1 VSKDQTSLGL
11 CEVSAS
17 SPETGPPRFA
27 PRTAALKWA
36 PDSWTRKLA
45 QQQPVYP
52 DPREVD
58 HVVGQI
64 ACLPPLVTSWEVRS
78 LKSQLAEAARGQC
91 FLLQGGDCAESF
103 DLCDAP
109 TIVNKIKILLQMS
122 LVMAHGSGVP
132 VVRVGR
138 FAGQYAKPRSENFE
152 TRNGVT
158 LPCYRG
164 DMVNRLPFTPE
175 DRTPNPELMLR
186 GYKCSALTLNFIRA
200 LVNSE
205 FSASSHSE
213 YWDLNPVR
221 HLPAVEEYY
230 SIAASLPDT
239 FFNRAEFFSSHEA
252 LLLPY
257 EQAQTR
263 RVPHNDGWYNLS
275 THLPWIGVRTS
286 DPDGAH
292 VEYCK
297 GIANPI
303 GIKVGPAMTTERL
316 QRLLA
321 ILDPSDEPGRIT
333 LIHRFGCE
341 HIERQLPPLI
351 EAVRQTGKTVLWCCD
366 PMHGNTQVTRDGIKT
381 RHFEDIV
388 LEVSQAMDIHA
399 DLGSRLGGIHIEL
412 TGDDVT
418 ECVGGPQGL
427 TEADLKLDYR
437 SLVDPRLNYEQ
448 SLELAL
454 FLARKMRRARHP
466 RVMVLRRRP

>member
-1 VSKDQTSLGL
+1 VSQ
-11 CEVSAS
+11 
-17 SPETGPPRFA
+17 
-27 PRTAALKWA
+27 KWA
-36 PDSWTRKLA
+36 PDSWTRKPA
-45 QQQPVYP
+45 SQQPTYP
-52 DPREVD
+52 DPSAAESIVK
-58 HVVGQI
+58 QI

-78 LKSQLAEAARGQC
+78 LKTQLAEAARGQR

-103 DLCDAP
+103 DVSDAT
-109 TIVNKIKILLQMS
+109 TIVNKLKILLQMG
-122 LVMAHGSGVP
+122 LVLAHGSGVP

-138 FAGQYAKPRSENFE
+138 FAGQYAKPRSEPLE
-152 TRNGVT
+152 TRDGVT

-164 DMVNRLPFTPE
+164 DLVNSLPFTVQ
-175 DRTPNPELMLR
+175 DRTPDPVRMLR
-186 GYKCSALTLNFIRA
+186 GYKRSALTLNFIRA
-200 LVNSE
+200 LMNSE

-213 YWDLNPVR
+213 YWDLNNIR
-221 HLPAVEEYY
+221 HLPVVEEYY
-230 SIAASLPDT
+230 SITAGLPED
-239 FFNRAEFFSSHEA
+239 FFTRAEFFSSHEA
-252 LLLPY
+252 LLLLY

-275 THLPWIGVRTS
+275 THFPWIGMRTS

-303 GIKVGPAMTTERL
+303 GIKVGAGMTRERL

-321 ILDPSDEPGRIT
+321 ILDPSDDPGRIT
-333 LIHRFGCE
+333 LIHRFGCGT
-341 HIERQLPPLI
+341 IEKLLPPI
-351 EAVRQTGKTVLWCCD
+351 IDAVRETGKTVLWCCD

-381 RHFEDIV
+381 RHFEDIIQE
-388 LEVSQAMDIHA
+388 LNLAMDIHA
-399 DLGSRLGGIHIEL
+399 DKGSRLGGVHIEL

-448 SLELAL
+448 SLELSL
-454 FLARKMRRARHP
+454 VVARKMRRARHP
-466 RVMVLRRRP
+466 RVMVIPRRNH